1 MISRS
6 AQRELIEVA
15 QALDK
20 KWREES
26 KAVQYDRLVNANHP
40 TTKPDRG
47 IGVTGISIVFVRE
60 IYRNSANYRPVFR
73 VQTPGRGVG
82 ARTFGIRAIGL
93 QKAWE
98 NAVNV
103 WADFHQIKDID
114 RARTIAH
121 PPNKTT
127 FIKLRRRMNQEGH
140 NIPIAALKFE

>member
-82 ARTFGIRAIGL
+82 A
-93 QKAWE
+93 
-98 NAVNV
+98 
-103 WADFHQIKDID
+103 
-114 RARTIAH
+114 
-121 PPNKTT
+121 KTSESAPSGFRKPGKT
-127 FIKLRRRMNQEGH
+127 R
-140 NIPIAALKFE
+140 